1 MTHGLADLADQNLL
15 KESLK
20 YGIKTIH
27 MLEEKD
33 SKNDQGF

>member
-1 MTHGLADLADQNLL
+1 MTHGLADQNLL

-20 YGIKTIH
+20 YGIKAII